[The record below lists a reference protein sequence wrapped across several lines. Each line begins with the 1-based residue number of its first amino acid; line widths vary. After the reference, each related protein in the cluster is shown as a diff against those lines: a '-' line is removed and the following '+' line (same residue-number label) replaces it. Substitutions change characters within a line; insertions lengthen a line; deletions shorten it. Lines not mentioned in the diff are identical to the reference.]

1 MHWRTLLLTILSL
14 GVLGVAGWAVTAVVF
29 QDDASDESNEID
41 STPTVS
47 NRVERL
53 SRSIV
58 NGEAQTCYFDADVTL
73 QEGKVGVLDRAD
85 ALAKDRIHPG
95 DIVPGLPA
103 GLDEY
108 SNTIPVPVY
117 VGSDGKVHGGYAY
130 CESGEELSVGMIS
143 ENVDGDETFVICRI
157 DAMVSFQDG
166 KVGVVEAVAALAKD
180 RIRPGDRVADVPEEL
195 QVGTTLPAPVYID
208 DDGTLRAGM
217 GTCN

>member
-29 QDDASDESNEID
+29 QDDASDESDEIA
-41 STPTVS
+41 SAPTAT

-53 SRSIV
+53 SVGII
-58 NGEAQTCYFDADVTL
+58 NGEAQTCYFDADVRL

-85 ALAKDRIHPG
+85 ALGKDHIRSG

-117 VGSDGKVHGGYAY
+117 VGADGKVRGGYAY
-130 CESGEELSVGMIS
+130 CERDGELSVGRIVES
-143 ENVDGDETFVICRI
+143 TDGEETFIVCSI
-157 DAMVSFQDG
+157 DAMVSLEDG
-166 KVGVVEAVAALAKD
+166 TVGAVEAVAAPAKE